1 MFAPDAFEGAKIL
14 ITGGGTGLGRMMA
27 GRLLSL
33 GAHVVIAGRRAAVL
47 EEAAGALIA
56 EHGGRVD
63 AVPADI
69 RDAEAVEALMDRA
82 FEDGPLTGLVNNAGA
97 NFISRTEDLSIRAFD
112 AVTGIVMRGTY
123 LVTHAAGRRWIE
135 ARAPGT
141 VVSILSTR
149 LRTGAPFS
157 TPSTMAKAAVESM
170 TRSLALEWGRHGIR
184 LNAIA
189 PGETPT
195 EGMSARLRPGETPG
209 AATAAVNPLGR
220 AGGPEDIGALA
231 AFLLSPAS
239 GWITGETVFMDGAQH
254 RAAGVS
260 SYALRERTD
269 EDWAR
274 IREAVR
280 ARNAQDRDGR

>member
-1 MFAPDAFEGAKIL
+1 MFSLEGKNAIV
-14 ITGGGTGLGRMMA
+14 TGGGSGIGRA
-27 GRLLSL
+27 ITEAFATQGAVVDILEVDLDGSAETVSTIENAGGTAAAHECDITSQAATLSVFEKIVGKRGRL
-33 GAHVVIAGRRAAVL
+33 
-47 EEAAGALIA
+47 
-56 EHGGRVD
+56 D
-63 AVPADI
+63 C
-69 RDAEAVEALMDRA
+69 
-82 FEDGPLTGLVNNAGA
+82 LVNNAGA
-97 NFISRTEDLSIRAFD
+97 NFIARTEDLSVRAFD
-112 AVTGIVMRGTY
+112 AVTGIVMRGTF

-170 TRSLALEWGRHGIR
+170 TRSLSLEWGRHGIR

-189 PGETPT
+189 PGEIPT

-209 AATAAVNPLGR
+209 AATAALNPLGR

-239 GWITGETVFMDGAQH
+239 GWITGETMFMDGGQH

-260 SYALRERTD
+260 SYTLRERSD

-274 IREAVR
+274 IRDAVK
-280 ARNAQDRDGR
+280 ARNAQDREGR